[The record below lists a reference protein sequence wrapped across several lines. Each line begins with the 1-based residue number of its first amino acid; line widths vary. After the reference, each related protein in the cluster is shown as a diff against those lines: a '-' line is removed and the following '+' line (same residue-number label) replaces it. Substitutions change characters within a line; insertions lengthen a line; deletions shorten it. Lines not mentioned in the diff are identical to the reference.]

1 MYHINRLTRLLSYFN
16 ALLLIIYF
24 VIYGFNLSD
33 SHLLLYIP
41 SIWFCAYGILLSNAK
56 KTIAYYKIF
65 VVANVITTLAGYGLY
80 FALGSEAG
88 YMVLSVSVSMLAFII
103 TLSRR

>member
-24 VIYGFNLSD
+24 IMYGFNLSD
-33 SHLLLYIP
+33 SHLLLYIS
-41 SIWFCAYGILLSNAK
+41 SIWFCFYGIVLGSAK

-65 VVANVITTLAGYGLY
+65 VVANVITTIAGYSLY
-80 FALGSEAG
+80 FSLGSEAG

>member
-33 SHLLLYIP
+33 SHLLLYIS
-41 SIWFCAYGILLSNAK
+41 SIWFCGYGIFLSSAK

-65 VVANVITTLAGYGLY
+65 VVANVITTLAGYGLC
-80 FALGSEAG
+80 FFLSSEAG
-88 YMVLSVSVSMLAFII
+88 FMILSVSISMLAFII
-103 TLSRR
+103 TMSRR

>member
-1 MYHINRLTRLLSYFN
+1 M
-16 ALLLIIYF
+16 
-24 VIYGFNLSD
+24 YGFGVSD
-33 SHLLLYIP
+33 SHLLLYV
-41 SIWFCAYGILLSNAK
+41 SSFWFCFYGILLSSAK

-65 VVANVITTLAGYGLY
+65 VVVNVVTTIAGYGLY

-88 YMVLSVSVSMLAFII
+88 FIVLSVSISMLAFII

>member
-1 MYHINRLTRLLSYFN
+1 MYHINRLTRLLSYFS

-24 VIYGFNLSD
+24 VTYGFNLSD
-33 SHLLLYIP
+33 SHFLLYIS
-41 SIWFCAYGILLSNAK
+41 SIWFCIYGILLSSKK

-65 VVANVITTLAGYGLY
+65 VVANVFTTVAGYGMY
-80 FALGSEAG
+80 FGLGSTSG
-88 YMVLSVSVSMLAFII
+88 YMVLSVSISMLAFVI

>member
-16 ALLLIIYF
+16 AMLLIIYF
-24 VIYGFNLSD
+24 VVSGFGLSD
-33 SHLLLYIP
+33 SHLLLYV
-41 SIWFCAYGILLSNAK
+41 SSVWFCVYGIVLSSSK

-65 VVANVITTLAGYGLY
+65 VMANVITTIAGYGLY
-80 FALGSEAG
+80 FAMGSEAG
-88 YMVLSVSVSMLAFII
+88 YMVLIVSVSMLAFIV